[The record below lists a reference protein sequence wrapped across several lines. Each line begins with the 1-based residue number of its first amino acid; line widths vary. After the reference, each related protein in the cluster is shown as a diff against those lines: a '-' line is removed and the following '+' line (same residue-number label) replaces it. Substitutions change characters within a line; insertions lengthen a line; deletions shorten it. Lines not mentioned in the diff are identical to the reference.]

1 MTRFVVQ
8 RFLSML
14 LALFFIITIT
24 FLLMHAIPGGPFTA
38 EKKLPEA
45 ILRNIE
51 ARYHLDWP
59 LWKQYA
65 DYMWKLLHWDLGP
78 SFKYESRT
86 VNDIINS
93 GFPISATLGALSV
106 ALALALGIPAGIISA
121 LKQNKWQDAVAMFV
135 AIFGVSVPAFILASL
150 LMFVFALKLGW
161 LPAARWGTP
170 QQVIMPVISLSTFSL
185 AFIARLMR
193 SSMLEVI
200 QQDYIRTA
208 RAKGLPSLL
217 VIYRHAVKNAIIPVV
232 TYLGPL
238 VAGVFTGS
246 FVIEQIFAIPGLGRH
261 YVTSIYNR
269 DYTVILGVTVFY
281 SILLVSMNFLVD
293 VAYVFLDP
301 RISYLEERE

>member
-1 MTRFVVQ
+1 MTRFILQ
-8 RFLSML
+8 RFFSMVI
-14 LALFFIITIT
+14 ALWVIVTVT
-24 FLLMHAIPGGPFTA
+24 FLLMHAIPGGPFTF

-65 DYMWKLLHWDLGP
+65 DYMWNLLKWDLGP
-78 SFKYESRT
+78 SFKYEART

-106 ALALALGIPAGIISA
+106 SLALVIGLPAGIISA
-121 LKQNKWQDAVAMFV
+121 LNQNKWQDNAAMFA
-135 AIFGVSVPAFILASL
+135 AIVGVSVPNFILASL
-150 LMFVFALKLGW
+150 LMYVFALKLGW
-161 LPAARWGTP
+161 LPPARWGSP
-170 QQVIMPVISLSTFSL
+170 QQVIMPVIALSGFST

-193 SSMLEVI
+193 SSMLEVV

-208 RAKGLPSLL
+208 RAKGLPQLM

-238 VAGVFTGS
+238 IAGVFTGS
-246 FVIEQIFAIPGLGRH
+246 FIIEHIFAIPGLGKH

-269 DYTVILGVTVFY
+269 DYTVILGVTIFY
-281 SILLVSMNFLVD
+281 SILLVLMNFLVD
-293 VAYVFLDP
+293 VAYVFIDP
-301 RISYLEERE
+301 RISYVEQRE